1 MLLVVKAIRKIVTGT
16 MKYLLCVCL
25 LYTRLCI
32 CVDCT
37 RSCVC
42 VQELSYLRAVLAV
55 KRQKPVENVLPS
67 LDEAVNSHFAALKA

>member
-1 MLLVVKAIRKIVTGT
+1 M
-16 MKYLLCVCL
+16 CVYYARC
-25 LYTRLCI
+25 
-32 CVDCT
+32 
-37 RSCVC
+37 CVC